1 MLLCEIEPD
10 GVYQWFM
17 ELFVDAY
24 DWVMV
29 PNVYGMGQFADAG
42 VMSTKPYISGS
53 NYLLKMSDFEKGEWT
68 QIWDALYWRF
78 IHVHRNFFLSNPR
91 MGLMV
96 NSFDKMLPEKQAL
109 LLNTAEEFL
118 AKLDQAT
125 CKPI

>member
-1 MLLCEIEPD
+1 
-10 GVYQWFM
+10 
-17 ELFVDAY
+17 
-24 DWVMV
+24 
-29 PNVYGMGQFADAG
+29 
-42 VMSTKPYISGS
+42 
-53 NYLLKMSDFEKGEWT
+53 MSDFEKGDWT